1 MFSIVLD
8 AFNAKVSSFD
18 LVTEDYP
25 NFWTVVSLS

>member
-1 MFSIVLD
+1 MFSIVLE

-18 LVTEDYP
+18 LVTQGYP